1 MSRVLRC
8 SLRLDRSPRS
18 IRVRCSSGNTA
29 HSAGSLPAGG
39 DAGVPAAPEPDI
51 NEQARAAAG
60 QQLQALLG
68 AMEDSVH
75 EAEQMR
81 RQSLDEFQQL
91 AVELAV
97 TIAGEL
103 VFRAIEAD
111 QFDAG
116 GLVAAAVDRLG
127 LDAPLTVA
135 LHPLDIKLLD
145 SAEPDDPPVWRT
157 GKLTL
162 HPDPT
167 LPRGHCRASNGATV
181 LLSEFAPRLEEI
193 RDSLLEGLDDAQ
205 IERRQAAGVGSAL
218 KRFPDRRE
226 TA

>member
-8 SLRLDRSPRS
+8 SLRLDRSPQSVRG
-18 IRVRCSSGNTA
+18 RCSSA
-29 HSAGSLPAGG
+29 HPSLSAHALSAGE
-39 DAGVPAAPEPDI
+39 DAGVSAGVGQDI
-51 NEQARAAAG
+51 DEASRVAINSELQSLLSGMEQ
-60 QQLQALLG
+60 
-68 AMEDSVH
+68 SVH

-81 RQSLDEFQQL
+81 RQSLEEFQQL

-111 QFDAG
+111 QFDVG
-116 GLVAAAVDRLG
+116 GLVAAAVERLG

-135 LHPLDIKLLD
+135 LHPRDIELLD
-145 SAEPDDPPVWRT
+145 AAALDEPPVWRT
-157 GKLTL
+157 GTLTL
-162 HPDPT
+162 RPDPA

-205 IERRQAAGVGSAL
+205 IERRRSAGIGSAL

>member
-8 SLRLDRSPRS
+8 SLRLDRSPQSVRS
-18 IRVRCSSGNTA
+18 RCSSGNA
-29 HSAGSLPAGG
+29 AYPASPLPAGG
-39 DAGVPAAPEPDI
+39 AAGVPGEAEPDVD
-51 NEQARAAAG
+51 EQARAAARH
-60 QQLQALLG
+60 QLQGLLG
-68 AMEDSVH
+68 AMEQSVH

-81 RQSLDEFQQL
+81 RQSLEEFQQL

-103 VFRAIEAD
+103 VFRAIERD
-111 QFDAG
+111 HFDVG
-116 GLVAAAVDRLG
+116 GLVSAAVGRLG
-127 LDAPLTVA
+127 LDAPLTIA
-135 LHPLDIKLLD
+135 LHPRDIELLD
-145 SAEPDDPPVWRT
+145 AAEPDEPPVWRT
-157 GKLTL
+157 GTLTL

-167 LPRGHCRASNGATV
+167 LPRGHCRASTGATV

-205 IERRQAAGVGSAL
+205 IERRQAAGIGSAL

>member
-8 SLRLDRSPRS
+8 SLRLDRSPQSLRG
-18 IRVRCSSGNTA
+18 RVLSGSA
-29 HSAGSLPAGG
+29 GHSADSLSAGG
-39 DAGVPAAPEPDI
+39 AAGVPAEAEPVVD
-51 NEQARAAAG
+51 EQAHAAAR

-68 AMEDSVH
+68 AMEHSVH

-81 RQSLDEFQQL
+81 RQSLEEFQQL

-103 VFRAIEAD
+103 VFRAIDAD
-111 QFDAG
+111 QFDVG
-116 GLVAAAVDRLG
+116 GLVSAAVDRLG

-135 LHPLDIKLLD
+135 LHPLDIGLLD
-145 SAEPDDPPVWRT
+145 AAEPDEPPVWRT
-157 GKLTL
+157 GTLTL
-162 HPDPT
+162 RPDPT

-205 IERRQAAGVGSAL
+205 IERRQSAGIGSAL